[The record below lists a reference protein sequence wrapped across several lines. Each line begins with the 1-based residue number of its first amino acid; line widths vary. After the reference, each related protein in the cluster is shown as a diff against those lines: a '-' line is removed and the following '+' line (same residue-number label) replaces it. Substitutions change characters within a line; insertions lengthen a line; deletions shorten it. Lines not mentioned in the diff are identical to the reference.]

1 MIYSKDIRNS
11 PFSPGRLFPH
21 RWDNMLRIVADIIKI
36 EVHMYR
42 KHIKLLTRNI
52 LSYVL
57 VENKFCV
64 IACPI
69 PYPIVDNFPWRGIC
83 SFANDISN
91 SSNIPAISPLCTY
104 RFYYCLWNTNVI
116 WRKMTMLTHYL
127 TGQTLKIC
135 VVVICLTG
143 KVLRSN
149 ENPICR
155 RWHENT
161 QNHAN
166 FLLGRLMCV
175 YVSQF

>member
-1 MIYSKDIRNS
+1 MHGAISSNTIQHQVWITRVYFIWNDLLQKYKKFTI
-11 PFSPGRLFPH
+11 SPGRLFPH
-21 RWDNMLRIVADIIKI
+21 PWDNMLRIVADIMKI

-42 KHIKLLTRNI
+42 THIKSLTRNI

-64 IACPI
+64 IAFPI
-69 PYPIVDNFPWRGIC
+69 PYPKVDNFPWCEIC

-104 RFYYCLWNTNVI
+104 KIYYCLWNTNVI
-116 WRKMTMLTHYL
+116 WRKMTMLTHCL

-143 KVLRSN
+143 KSL
-149 ENPICR
+149 
-155 RWHENT
+155 
-161 QNHAN
+161 A
-166 FLLGRLMCV
+166 L
-175 YVSQF
+175 